1 MTQKS
6 KMLPDFKNKIVLAPM
21 EDVTEPPFRLI
32 CKRLGADVVYTEFIS
47 SEGLIRDARKAR
59 EKLFFYDGI
68 ASSSRLR
75 QDSSQII
82 APYDEDASSP
92 ECSGSSQIIG
102 PNDSE
107 RPIGIQIFGGD
118 EDVMKDAAEICESV
132 NPDFIDINCGCWV
145 KDVAL
150 RGAGAGLL
158 NDLPKMKRIAQMV
171 LNSVSLPVTLKTRLG
186 WDENSIVIVDVAKM
200 LEEIGIKALTVHCR
214 VRSQGNKG
222 EADWSWIKRI
232 KDAGVKIPIILNGNI
247 KTPDDVKFAF
257 EEYQPDAVM
266 IGQGAIAN
274 PWIFRQAKDI
284 IAQNSLRQPTIEERI
299 EVCIEHLRLNCELK
313 GEKKGTLEF
322 RKFYSGY
329 LHGLPNASRLR
340 MKLMGLVELER
351 IAEELRGFGAHCLP
365 RSQTPVWEHL

>member
-1 MTQKS
+1 MPNHSRAKARGNN
-6 KMLPDFKNKIVLAPM
+6 KMLPDFKNKILLAPM

-32 CKRLGADVVYTEFIS
+32 CKRLRADVVYTEFIS

-59 EKLFFYDGI
+59 GKLKFN
-68 ASSSRLR
+68 
-75 QDSSQII
+75 
-82 APYDEDASSP
+82 E
-92 ECSGSSQIIG
+92 E
-102 PNDSE
+102 E
-107 RPIGIQIFGGD
+107 RPIGIQIFGGN
-118 EDVMKDAAEICESV
+118 EEVMKEAAAICESM

-158 NDLPKMKRIAQMV
+158 KDLPKMKRIAEMV
-171 LNSVSLPVTLKTRLG
+171 LSNVSLPVTLKTRLG

-247 KTPDDVKFAF
+247 RTPEDVRFAF

-266 IGQGAIAN
+266 IGQGAISN
-274 PWIFRQAKDI
+274 PWIFRQAKELI
-284 IAQNSLRQPTIEERI
+284 QNEHYEEPSIEERI
-299 EVCIEHLRLNCELK
+299 EVCIEHLKLNCELK
-313 GEKKGTLEF
+313 GERRGTMEF

-329 LHGLPNASRLR
+329 LHGLPNVSRMK
-340 MKLMGLVELER
+340 MKLMGLVELEEV
-351 IAEELRGFGAHCLP
+351 IEALRSFNVILSATVTSL
-365 RSQTPVWEHL
+365 